1 MAKGVPCGLGFL
13 GVGRLGIWRSVRVGE
28 KEEVLGGKRS

>member
-1 MAKGVPCGLGFL
+1 MPCGLGFL
-13 GVGRLGIWRSVRVGE
+13 GVGRLGMGRSVRVEE